1 MDAFLRSLP
10 PLPDGAEM
18 KQWDKAAIE
27 FGIPE
32 KMLMENAGSAALAV
46 ARELFGPL
54 GAKRV
59 CLFMGS
65 GNNGGD
71 AACLARLLSD
81 CGANASLYC
90 VKAQD
95 SLSGSPAWHT
105 ELAIKNG
112 ASFFELPA
120 SESAQDFLQQFVAGE
135 NALPDIIVD
144 GLLGT
149 GLASELRADMQARIR
164 LINELAALIHCP
176 VLALDMPSGLNSETG
191 APSPIAVRASATI
204 TMAAAKTGLLMPQA
218 AQWTGKLIC
227 RKIGFPV
234 AIEPK
239 LPSRFR
245 LAAGECLDFPFSG
258 QQNSYKNIYGHVA
271 VFGGAYGLSGA
282 AHLACAAALRAGAG
296 LVTACAPAS
305 SLAQI
310 KSGWPEIMTLQ
321 ASQGEDWPATLSS
334 QITGLIAKAGALVIG
349 PGMST
354 GNGATLFLDALLS
367 CPDRPPAILDADA
380 LVILA
385 NNPAI
390 LAKTSESDLLTPHPG
405 EAGKLLGCT
414 AAQIQ
419 QDRVASLD
427 RLCALT
433 KAVIVLKGAG
443 TLIGQGQNLRLLS
456 PYDLPGLAIGGAG
469 DVLSGCVG
477 ALAASGRY
485 EELAPISKAGL
496 GVAMHT
502 MAGLYLSGEYPE
514 RGFLASELANALSQ
528 AARYVK
534 SRQKPIPGL
543 MPWPQ

>member
-10 PLPDGAEM
+10 LLPDGAEM

-32 KMLMENAGSAALAV
+32 KMLMENAGSVALAV

-54 GAKRV
+54 GGKRV

-71 AACLARLLSD
+71 AACLARLLAD
-81 CGANASLYC
+81 CGASASLFC
-90 VKAQD
+90 VKPQD

-105 ELAIKNG
+105 ELALKNG
-112 ASFFELPA
+112 ARFFEFHA
-120 SESAQDFLQQFVAGE
+120 CQSALDFLRQFVARE
-135 NALPDIIVD
+135 NALPDLLVD

-149 GLASELRADMQARIR
+149 GLTSELRSDMEARIR
-164 LINELAALIHCP
+164 LINELAALIRCP
-176 VLALDMPSGLNSETG
+176 VLALDIPSGLNSETG
-191 APSPIAVRASATI
+191 APSPLAVRASATI
-204 TMAAAKTGLLMPQA
+204 TMAAAKTGLLMPEV

-227 RKIGFPV
+227 RKIGFPI

-245 LAAGECLDFPFSG
+245 LAAGECLAYPFPEP
-258 QQNSYKNIYGHVA
+258 QNSYKNIYGHVA
-271 VFGGAYGLSGA
+271 VFGGACGLTGA

-305 SLAQI
+305 SLARI

-321 ASQGEDWPATLSS
+321 AGSGEDWPATLSS
-334 QITGLIAKAGALVIG
+334 QITGLIAKASSIVIG
-349 PGMST
+349 PGMGS

-367 CPDRPPAILDADA
+367 SPGRPPAILDADA
-380 LVILA
+380 LGLLA
-385 NNPAI
+385 ANPTM
-390 LAKTSESDLLTPHPG
+390 LAKTGERDLLTPHPG
-405 EAGKLLGCT
+405 EAGKLLGCA

-419 QDRVASLD
+419 QDRMAALD
-427 RLCALT
+427 QLCALT
-433 KAVIVLKGAG
+433 KAVVILKGAG
-443 TLIGQGQNLRLLS
+443 SLIGQGQNLRLLS

-469 DVLSGCVG
+469 DVLSGCLG
-477 ALAASGRY
+477 ALAASRRFQ
-485 EELAPISKAGL
+485 ELAPISKAAL
-496 GVAMHT
+496 GVAMHA
-502 MAGLYLSGEYPE
+502 MAGLYLSQEYPE
-514 RGFLASELANALSQ
+514 RGFLASELANALSR
-528 AARYVK
+528 AARFVK
-534 SRQKPIPGL
+534 SRQKPIAGL